1 MIQNVSPATTE
12 DSDRPEHMMAIAY
25 KVASDLLPA
34 GREVRD
40 SDEFGEAIL
49 AMVKAQPSFNADS
62 GSFSTYMYRV
72 GKHAI
77 FRLSRKEKTQSKYL
91 GVRRE
96 LDADIP
102 VWADNTDESD
112 MLEELHVVLEES
124 GMTEQFAANGRLGSA
139 ELAKAKR
146 TARLRSK
153 ESQMLT

>member
-1 MIQNVSPATTE
+1 MIQNATPATTE
-12 DSDRPEHMMAIAY
+12 ASDRPEHMMAIAY

-40 SDEFGEAIL
+40 SEEFGEAIL

-96 LDADIP
+96 LEADTPI
-102 VWADNTDESD
+102 WTDDTEESD
-112 MLEELHVVLEES
+112 MREELHVVLEES
-124 GMTEQFAANGRLGSA
+124 GLTEQFAANDRLGSA

-146 TARLRSK
+146 TAHLRNK
-153 ESQMLT
+153 ESQLIT